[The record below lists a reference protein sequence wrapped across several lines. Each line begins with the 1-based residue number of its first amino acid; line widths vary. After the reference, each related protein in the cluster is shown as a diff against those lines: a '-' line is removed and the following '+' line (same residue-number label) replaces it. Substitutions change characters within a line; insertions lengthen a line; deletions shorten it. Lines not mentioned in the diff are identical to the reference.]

1 MTGWP
6 DQPVIYEINT
16 AIWLDDLSRA
26 AGRPV
31 TLADVPAPAWD
42 DVTPAGTDAVWL
54 MGVWERSPAGLQ
66 LANANAGL
74 QASFRDALPDVRPA
88 DVIGSPY
95 CVRRYVVDD
104 SFGGP
109 RALAEAR
116 ATLAARGIRLL
127 LDYVPNHVAPDHPWV
142 TTHPELFV
150 NGSEADLEAEPAAW
164 VRAAG
169 HILAH
174 GRDPYF
180 PPWPDVVQLDAFS
193 PAMRA
198 ATMRTLTDIAG
209 QCDGIR
215 CDMAMLMTNQVF
227 AKTWGGR
234 TGQEPSEEFWPTV
247 IAGLRSRHPETVLVA
262 EAYWDMEW
270 TLQQQGFDFC
280 YDKRLYDR
288 IVGRDV
294 PGVRDHLRADLAYQ
308 SRLVRFLENHDEPRI
323 ADLLPGDAER
333 AAAVVIATLPGA
345 TLWHEGQFE
354 GRRVRP
360 PVFLSRRPGEPPD
373 PGLVGWYWRLLGA
386 VASHGV
392 RAGAWQLLEVGGWPD
407 NDSCRN
413 LLAWSWTAGGADG
426 DVADETGRHLVV
438 VNLSGQAAE
447 GRVGLGWTDLRGRS
461 WKLTDL
467 LDDREFE
474 RSGDDL
480 ADQGLFVA
488 LKPWGCHLL
497 AMLLKQQAASDGIS
511 WKELGMATSQP
522 GSDDELGPVD
532 FLAIEFPGG
541 RLTAPGFEKLIS
553 LADQG
558 VVEILDMEFIA
569 KDADG
574 TSRKVDVWE
583 FAVPEGVDLTAWAG
597 ASSGLLDDSD
607 VGEISA
613 AMQPGSVA
621 VVVIYENRWV
631 LGLVDAWRRDGARLI
646 ADGGLSADDIVAAL
660 DATESSYPGNTPD

>member
-6 DQPVIYEINT
+6 DKPVIYEINT
-16 AIWLDDLSRA
+16 AIWLGEESRA
-26 AGRPV
+26 AGRRV
-31 TLADVPAPAWD
+31 TLADVPASAWD
-42 DVTPAGTDAVWL
+42 DVTPAGIDAVWL
-54 MGVWERSPAGLQ
+54 MGVWERSPAGLR

-74 QASFRDALPDVRPA
+74 QASFRDALPDLRPD

-109 RALAEAR
+109 AALAEAR
-116 ATLAARGIRLL
+116 STLAARGIRLL

-150 NGSEADLEAEPAAW
+150 NGSEADIEAEPTAW

-193 PAMRA
+193 PALRT
-198 ATMRTLTDIAG
+198 ATTQTLTDIAG

-247 IAGLRSRHPETVLVA
+247 IAGLRGRHPETVLVA

-288 IVGRDV
+288 IVARDV
-294 PGVRDHLRADLAYQ
+294 SGVRDHLRADLAYQ

-323 ADLLPGDAER
+323 ASLLPGDAER
-333 AAAVVIATLPGA
+333 AAAVAIATLPGA

-354 GRRVRP
+354 GRRVHP
-360 PVFLSRRPGEPPD
+360 PVFLSRRPREPAD
-373 PGLVGWYWRLLGA
+373 PGLVGWYWRLLA
-386 VASHGV
+386 VVDSHRV

-413 LLAWSWTAGGADG
+413 LLAWSWAADEASADGAD
-426 DVADETGRHLVV
+426 DADRHVVV
-438 VNLSGQAAE
+438 VNLSGEPAQ
-447 GRVGLGWTDLRGRS
+447 GRVALGWADLAGRR

-467 LDDREFE
+467 LDDREFDW
-474 RSGDDL
+474 SGDEL
-480 ADQGLFVA
+480 ADHGLFVA
-488 LKPWGCHLL
+488 LPPWGCHLL
-497 AMLLKQQAASDGIS
+497 AMLRPQPVGSAANFRGGVTHDDIRAGI
-511 WKELGMATSQP
+511 
-522 GSDDELGPVD
+522 
-532 FLAIEFPGG
+532 
-541 RLTAPGFEKLIS
+541 R
-553 LADQG
+553 
-558 VVEILDMEFIA
+558 
-569 KDADG
+569 
-574 TSRKVDVWE
+574 RR
-583 FAVPEGVDLTAWAG
+583 AG
-597 ASSGLLDDSD
+597 AGRFPRDRVSRRSAHRSGL
-607 VGEISA
+607 
-613 AMQPGSVA
+613 
-621 VVVIYENRWV
+621 
-631 LGLVDAWRRDGARLI
+631 
-646 ADGGLSADDIVAAL
+646 
-660 DATESSYPGNTPD
+660 

>member
-1 MTGWP
+1 MGGGWP
-6 DQPVIYEINT
+6 DKPVIYEINT
-16 AIWLDDLSRA
+16 AIWLGELSRA
-26 AGRPV
+26 AGRRV
-31 TLADVPAPAWD
+31 TLADVPASAWD
-42 DVTPAGTDAVWL
+42 DVTPAGIDAVWL

-74 QASFRDALPDVRPA
+74 QASFRDALPDVRPD

-109 RALAEAR
+109 GALAEAR

-127 LDYVPNHVAPDHPWV
+127 LDYVPNHVAPDHPWL

-150 NGSEADLEAEPAAW
+150 NGSEADIEAEPTAW

-193 PAMRA
+193 PALRT
-198 ATMRTLTDIAG
+198 ATMQTLTDIAG

-294 PGVRDHLRADLAYQ
+294 SGVRDHLRADLAYQ

-373 PGLVGWYWRLLGA
+373 PGLVGWYWRLLAA
-386 VASHGV
+386 VASHRV

-413 LLAWSWTAGGADG
+413 LLAWSWTADGVGAG
-426 DVADETGRHLVV
+426 VADEAGRHVVV
-438 VNLSGQAAE
+438 VNLSGEPAD

-474 RSGDDL
+474 RSGDEL
-480 ADQGLFVA
+480 ADQGLYVA

-497 AMLLKQQAASDGIS
+497 AMLRQQPAGSAGIS
-511 WKELGMATSQP
+511 GKELGMTTSQP

-553 LADQG
+553 MADQG

-574 TSRKVDVWE
+574 KSKKVDVWE
-583 FAVPEGVDLTAWAG
+583 FAVPDGVDLAAWAG

-646 ADGGLSADDIVAAL
+646 ADGGLSAADIVAAL
-660 DATESSYPGNTPD
+660 DATESS